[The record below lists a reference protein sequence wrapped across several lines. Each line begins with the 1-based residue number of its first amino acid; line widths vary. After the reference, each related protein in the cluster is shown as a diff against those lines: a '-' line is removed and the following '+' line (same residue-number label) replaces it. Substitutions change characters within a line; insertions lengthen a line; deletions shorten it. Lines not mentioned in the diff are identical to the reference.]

1 MTMKESFE
9 KYWLCKLYVI
19 VCVWEGAQLYTSRT
33 LILTVDIYIYSRLPV
48 QKSLVGTARTRL
60 CKADPNSPSGITI
73 NTNSKCRQC
82 KVSC

>member
-1 MTMKESFE
+1 MKESFE

-73 NTNSKCRQC
+73 NTNRKCRQC